1 MCEMGKE
8 IKWEEIG
15 ISNDFLF
22 GRVMQNPK
30 LCKKLLETI
39 LEIEI
44 ERIEYPEGQ
53 KAINLEKDAKSVRMD
68 IFLRDEKKSVYDIE
82 MQACTSAELPKR
94 SRYYTA
100 MLDLDMLDKGV
111 SYKKLKHS
119 FVIFICTFDAFDKE
133 RYCYTFE
140 NMCQEEEGLRLD
152 DVTTK
157 IFLNALG
164 TKGDVSPELK
174 AFLGYVAGHKSDDE
188 FVKELDAE
196 VTKVRT
202 SKEWRREYMT
212 LLMRDRENVE
222 KGIEQGK
229 MQVVLTMLQEGFDK
243 EVISKAT
250 GFSVAEIDE
259 IQNNGSL

>member
-1 MCEMGKE
+1 
-8 IKWEEIG
+8 
-15 ISNDFLF
+15 
-22 GRVMQNPK
+22 MQNPK

-39 LEIEI
+39 LGIEI

-53 KAINLEKDAKSVRMD
+53 KVINLEKDAKSVRLD
-68 IFLRDEKKSVYDIE
+68 IFVKDEKQSVYDIE
-82 MQACTSAELPKR
+82 MQACSSTELPKR
-94 SRYYTA
+94 LRYYSA

-152 DVTTK
+152 DGTTK

-174 AFLGYVAGHKSDDE
+174 AFLGYVVGHKSDDE

-212 LLMRDRENVE
+212 LLMRDQENVE
-222 KGIEQGK
+222 KGIKQGHHFTSCQK
-229 MQVVLTMLQEGFDK
+229 QRRMKKKNFT
-243 EVISKAT
+243 
-250 GFSVAEIDE
+250 
-259 IQNNGSL
+259 

>member
-1 MCEMGKE
+1 M
-8 IKWEEIG
+8 
-15 ISNDFLF
+15 ISTKFRYRNF
-22 GRVMQNPK
+22 
-30 LCKKLLETI
+30 
-39 LEIEI
+39 
-44 ERIEYPEGQ
+44 
-53 KAINLEKDAKSVRMD
+53 
-68 IFLRDEKKSVYDIE
+68 IE
-82 MQACTSAELPKR
+82 MQACSSTEFPKR

-111 SYKKLKHS
+111 SYKELKHS
-119 FVIFICTFDAFDKE
+119 FVIFICTFDAFDRE

-152 DVTTK
+152 DGTTK

-196 VTKVRT
+196 VAKVRE

-222 KGIEQGK
+222 QGIEQGQK
-229 MQVVLTMLQEGFDK
+229 LLAELIRRLIADERMGDIQLAVDDENVRNRLYK
-243 EVISKAT
+243 EYGLK
-250 GFSVAEIDE
+250 E
-259 IQNNGSL
+259 

>member
-1 MCEMGKE
+1 
-8 IKWEEIG
+8 
-15 ISNDFLF
+15 
-22 GRVMQNPK
+22 
-30 LCKKLLETI
+30 
-39 LEIEI
+39 
-44 ERIEYPEGQ
+44 
-53 KAINLEKDAKSVRMD
+53 
-68 IFLRDEKKSVYDIE
+68 
-82 MQACTSAELPKR
+82 
-94 SRYYTA
+94 

-152 DVTTK
+152 DGTTK